1 LSTDKNNLNPKAML
15 KEKLLVITLT
25 ISLVLITA
33 CGQNKVAEIEV
44 QNNLNVEAVAVNEVK
59 KPAHRELHKYSGWYC
74 PDNLRGFPPIDI
86 QNFEQVSVIRDRL
99 PTKEETRTGASLMFF
114 DPTEFPNAT
123 PLDIKLP
130 SVAKIYSFQSN
141 MEELVIVIQAVV
153 SGKDTVV
160 GFRYPNGGNGTSCF
174 QEVTFLSDNEVKKIG
189 PAPFVYVS
197 TEIAASKQEIWNAI
211 TQTKY
216 MKDLAV
222 KFDKAAFFES
232 DWNNE
237 SSTKL
242 NFNAFGM
249 KARGV
254 VSSLWGNLY
263 IHIDYDTNDF
273 HSSEKM
279 LVFANEKND
288 SAYIHFVSGPHPSGF
303 EQENEKWKNWLAEVK
318 GLSENSKWI
327 RNYTK

>member
-1 LSTDKNNLNPKAML
+1 ML
-15 KEKLLVITLT
+15 KEKFLVIALT
-25 ISLVLITA
+25 ISSVLITA

-44 QNNLNVEAVAVNEVK
+44 QKNLNVETVAVNEVA
-59 KPAHRELHKYSGWYC
+59 KPVHREPHKYGGWYC
-74 PDNLRGFPPIDI
+74 PDNLNGFPPMDI
-86 QNFEQVSVIRDRL
+86 QNFEQVNVIRNRL

-114 DPTEFPNAT
+114 DPTEFPDAM
-123 PLDIKLP
+123 PLDMKLP

-153 SGKDTVV
+153 SGNDTVV
-160 GFRYPNGGNGTSCF
+160 GFRYPNGGNGTSWF

-216 MKDLAV
+216 LQDLAV
-222 KFDKAAFFES
+222 KFDKKAFFES
-232 DWNNE
+232 NWNNE

-242 NFNAFGM
+242 NFNSFGM

-263 IHIDYDTNDF
+263 IHIDYDNNGF

-279 LVFANEKND
+279 LVFTNEKND
-288 SAYIHFVSGPHPSGF
+288 SAYMHFVSGPHPLDF
-303 EQENEKWKNWLAEVK
+303 EQKNEKWKNWLTEVK
-318 GLSENSKWI
+318 GLSEN
-327 RNYTK
+327 TK